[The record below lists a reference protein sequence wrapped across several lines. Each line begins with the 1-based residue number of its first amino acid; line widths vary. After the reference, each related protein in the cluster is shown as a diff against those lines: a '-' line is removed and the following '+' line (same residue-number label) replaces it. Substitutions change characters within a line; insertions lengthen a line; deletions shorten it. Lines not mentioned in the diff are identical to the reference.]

1 MGFKL
6 SLTNIIIIIL
16 LGILCFQI
24 YIYLFKNK
32 PINLENLK
40 YDVKNKNTCRPRN
53 IYMPVSYN
61 TNITDKSIILPN
73 QIKPFG
79 VVGDSNTYNNNYDV
93 QPGLYDN
100 QQIKKVKVKMPI
112 EETIKNTLENNV
124 NNTKIADIFDD
135 LIDTGYKTV
144 TKTPTNIS
152 ENNISGYKGYTLE
165 INNWNSYKDDDYING
180 GVYENLIGVN
190 TNKENTYR
198 VVDNYDDFEI
208 KEFK

>member
-1 MGFKL
+1 MEIKL
-6 SLTNIIIIIL
+6 SLTNIIITIL

-24 YIYLFKNK
+24 YNNILKNIYLEG
-32 PINLENLK
+32 L
-40 YDVKNKNTCRPRN
+40 
-53 IYMPVSYN
+53 SYN
-61 TNITDKSIILPN
+61 KKYTNITLPYMIDKPITLPN

-100 QQIKKVKVKMPI
+100 QPLKKVPVKIPI
-112 EETIKNTLENNV
+112 EETIKNTLENNAD
-124 NNTKIADIFDD
+124 NTKIADIFDD
-135 LIDTGYKTV
+135 LIDTGYKTI

-152 ENNISGYKGYTLE
+152 ENNIPGYKGYTLE
-165 INNWNSYKDDDYING
+165 INNWNSYKDDNYING

-190 TNKENTYR
+190 TNKENSYR
-198 VVDNYDDFEI
+198 VVDGYDDFEI